1 MFTPPVT
8 SGSDVVAS
16 VRSAPFTAGSPMV
29 GRGVAIG
36 VDKLAVTRLFPEGGA
51 GPFHPGVAGS
61 STAVRNAAM
70 ASATAS
76 GARLGR

>member
-8 SGSDVVAS
+8 SGPDVVAS
-16 VRSAPFTAGSPMV
+16 VRSAPFTAGPPWSA
-29 GRGVAIG
+29 GGVAIG
-36 VDKLAVTRLFPEGGA
+36 VDKLAVTRLVPEGEA